1 MLKNNQIKK
10 EGNEMTSRQ
19 RLRERIHVGSD
30 ESYMGK
36 ASGRIQVWNCQSFV
50 NAWIT
55 KVTKNA
61 PPRRS
66 TITGPVGA
74 LA

>member
-1 MLKNNQIKK
+1 MLKNNQIKN

-19 RLRERIHVGSD
+19 RIWKRIYVGSD
-30 ESYMGK
+30 EHCLGK
-36 ASGRIQVWNCQSFV
+36 TSGRIQVWNCQSFV